1 MVGVCMILTE
11 NDTLFD
17 GADVA
22 RIIDLAVAAEAAGV
36 ESVMLSEH
44 VVLGPSA
51 AANGLPTNLRG
62 YAAPGNQDPE
72 MPWPA
77 SLIVLAGIAART
89 SRIRLVAGAVIT
101 PLRHPL
107 LLAKELAT
115 LDRLSMGR
123 LVVLPTVSWH
133 RQEYDALGVDFS
145 RRGQILDEQLQV
157 WEKVWAGGAISH
169 HGRHFEFDEIYV
181 EPRAWRA
188 DGPRL
193 WFGGSS
199 MHAGLIR
206 RLVRHG
212 HGFNPF
218 GAPSQQEV
226 AQLTQSLTTAGR
238 SLSDLELVGGVRA
251 DLPAD
256 GGPASLDQAL
266 EAVPAQVAAGYQTIC
281 VKPSMF
287 IDRLAEYPAF
297 CTEVVERIRAMRDQP

>member
-1 MVGVCMILTE
+1 MILTE

-22 RIIDLAVAAEAAGV
+22 TIVELAVTAEAAGV
-36 ESVMLSEH
+36 DSVMLSEH
-44 VVLGPSA
+44 VVLGPEA
-51 AANGLPTNLRG
+51 GADGLPSNLRG
-62 YAAPGNQDPE
+62 YAAPGNQNPE

-77 SLIVLAGIAART
+77 SLIVLAGIASRT

-101 PLRHPL
+101 ALRHPL

-115 LDRLSMGR
+115 LDRLSAGR

-133 RQEYDALGVDFS
+133 RQEYGALGVDFS
-145 RRGQILDEQLQV
+145 RRGQILDEQLLV
-157 WEKVWAGGAISH
+157 WEKVWAGGAVSH
-169 HGRHFEFDEIYV
+169 HGRHFRFDEIYV

-193 WFGGSS
+193 WFGGSTL
-199 MHAGLIR
+199 HPGVIR

-218 GAPSQQEV
+218 GAPTADGV
-226 AQLTQSLTTAGR
+226 AQLSRALSEAGR
-238 SLSDLELVGGVRA
+238 SLGDLELVGGVRA
-251 DLPAD
+251 DLPRD
-256 GGPASLDQAL
+256 GGRASLDQAL
-266 EAVPAQVAAGYQTIC
+266 ETVPAQVAAGYRTIC

-287 IDRLAEYPAF
+287 IDRLDEYPGLCA
-297 CTEVVERIRAMRDQP
+297 EVVERLGAMDDQP